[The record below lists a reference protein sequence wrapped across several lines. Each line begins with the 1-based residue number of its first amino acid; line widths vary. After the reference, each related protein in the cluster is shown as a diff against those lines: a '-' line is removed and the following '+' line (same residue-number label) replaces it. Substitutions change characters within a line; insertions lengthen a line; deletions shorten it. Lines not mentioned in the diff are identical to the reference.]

1 MPSITADRT
10 RKGTASAPTPV
21 TPADVHNVLARHLLT
36 DGFKLVL
43 DTRASQGSTIV
54 DARDG
59 QRYLDMYTFF
69 ASAPLGCNHPGIVD
83 DPDFM
88 ALLADVSANKPAN
101 SDIYSTHLAEF
112 VETFSRVLGD
122 PRPSAHVLRRGR
134 RHGGRER
141 LEGRLRLEEPAQRGL
156 TAAPPTWAP
165 EFST

>member
-69 ASAPLGCNHPGIVD
+69 ASVPIGYNHPGISTRRSSG
-83 DPDFM
+83 
-88 ALLADVSANKPAN
+88 SA
-101 SDIYSTHLAEF
+101 S
-112 VETFSRVLGD
+112 
-122 PRPSAHVLRRGR
+122 
-134 RHGGRER
+134 
-141 LEGRLRLEEPAQRGL
+141 
-156 TAAPPTWAP
+156 PT
-165 EFST
+165 SQ